1 MQTVSRYLIS
11 QLVIAYINGY
21 HGRNSQ
27 VYDRRLTL
35 HRGVNNP
42 ITFTFKNEDQ
52 KAQDITSKTYE
63 LNIIDSESK
72 KAVVTKTL
80 DNLNTMSATSL
91 TIASDGSSTGTTATA
106 TVTNSNVTGSFEVG
120 FFLDGTSITGPVEIT
135 NVNSTNNA
143 GTSTILTLKFNQQTI
158 PSETVNV
165 TAGPKGSAS
174 CTITEGDLLPLDAKF
189 YNFAV
194 REVKSDGS
202 REVTYADTGYA
213 SAGTIEILDGA
224 YPEHIPSTEISSFTA
239 SGGPLEFTSSAIDG
253 KPGINNNK
261 ALHTIAVYLKDFA
274 GSFKVQGTMSSDPET
289 SDYFDITL
297 DGESESTVTFELPE
311 TKVADFNFTGV
322 YHSVRFCWDNGS
334 SMAPDN
340 TGKID
345 KILYRQ

>member
-1 MQTVSRYLIS
+1 MQTVSRYLLD

-21 HGRNSQ
+21 HGRNSK

-52 KAQDITSKTYE
+52 KAQDITAKTYE
-63 LNIIDSESK
+63 FNMIDSESK
-72 KAVVTKTL
+72 KAVLTKTL

-91 TIASDGSSTGTTATA
+91 TITSDGSSTGTTATA
-106 TVTNSNVTGSFEVG
+106 TVTNTNVTGSFEVG
-120 FFLDGTSITGPVEIT
+120 YFLDGTSISGPVEIT

-174 CTITEGDLLPLDAKF
+174 CTITEGDLLSLDAKF

-202 REVTYADTGYA
+202 REVTYSDTGYA
-213 SAGTIEILDGA
+213 AAGTVELLDGA
-224 YPEHIPSTEISSFTA
+224 YPEFVASTSVSSFTNTN
-239 SGGPLEFTSSAIDG
+239 GPLTNTSSYLETSAR
-253 KPGINNNK
+253 PGINNNK
-261 ALHTIAVYLKDFA
+261 ALHTIAVYTKNFS
-274 GSFKVQGTMSSDPET
+274 GSMRVQGTMSSSPGND
-289 SDYFDITL
+289 DWFDITM
-297 DGESESTVTFELPE
+297 DGEASPTNTFTNSTTVT
-311 TKVADFNFTGV
+311 TYNFYGV
-322 YHSVRFCWDNGS
+322 FKYVRFTWGNDAG
-334 SMAPDN
+334 N
-340 TGKID
+340 TGLID

>member
-1 MQTVSRYLIS
+1 MQTVSRYLLD

-21 HGRNSQ
+21 HGRNSK

-52 KAQDITSKTYE
+52 KSQDITAKTYE
-63 LNIIDSESK
+63 FNMIDSESK
-72 KAVVTKTL
+72 KAVLTKTL

-106 TVTNSNVTGSFEVG
+106 TVTNTNVTGSFEVG
-120 FFLDGTSITGPVEIT
+120 YFLDGTSISGPVEIT

-174 CTITEGDLLPLDAKF
+174 CTITEGDLLSLDAKF

-202 REVTYADTGYA
+202 REVTYSDTGYA
-213 SAGTIEILDGA
+213 AAGTIELLDGA
-224 YPEHIPSTEISSFTA
+224 YPEFVASTSVSAFTL
-239 SGGPLEFTSSAIDG
+239 SGNTFTSSDIPA
-253 KPGINNNK
+253 KPGINNNQ
-261 ALHTIAVYLKDFA
+261 ALHTIAVYPKNFS
-274 GSFKVQGTMSSDPET
+274 GTVRVQGTMVAT
-289 SDYFDITL
+289 SPTDNDYFTITTTDL
-297 DGESESTVTFELPE
+297 SASS
-311 TKVADFNFTGV
+311 
-322 YHSVRFCWDNGS
+322 SV
-334 SMAPDN
+334 
-340 TGKID
+340 K
-345 KILYRQ
+345 